1 MFEFI
6 DSIVSTA
13 EYWAEILGLPVL
25 FLIFISKGM
34 LVGKI
39 FPTSVFL
46 PGYVIL
52 TSASVTMSIVIIV
65 VTAIGYIIGQTV
77 VFFGCRHYGRSFL
90 GRLPYATVDP
100 DDERFER
107 FDAWFRVYGGVS
119 IFVTNFI
126 PWIRGLVTIPAAT
139 SFYPTYRYLF
149 HTTASTMIYHAVY
162 VVVALGALELVT

>member
-1 MFEFI
+1 MI
-6 DSIVSTA
+6 DLVDSLVDTA
-13 EYWAEILGLPVL
+13 LAWAELFGLPVL

-52 TSASVTMSIVIIV
+52 TGASRPMAAVIVV
-65 VTAIGYIIGQTV
+65 VTAIGYIIGQFV
-77 VFFGCRHYGRSFL
+77 VFLGCRKYGRSFL
-90 GRLPYATVDP
+90 TRLPYMSVSP
-100 DDERFER
+100 DDERFDK
-107 FDAWFRVYGGVS
+107 FDAWFRVYGGIS

-139 SFYPTYRYLF
+139 SSYATVRYLF
-149 HTTASTMIYHAVY
+149 HTTASTLLYHAVY
-162 VVVALGALELVT
+162 VVVALGALSILT